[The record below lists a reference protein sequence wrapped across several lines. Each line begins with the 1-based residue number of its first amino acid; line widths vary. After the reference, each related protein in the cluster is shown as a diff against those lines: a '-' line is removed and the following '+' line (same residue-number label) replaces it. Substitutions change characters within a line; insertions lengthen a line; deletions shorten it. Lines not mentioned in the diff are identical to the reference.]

1 MAKAKGNALKSE
13 LVKNRKVDKDT
24 HAETWTP
31 PKKRSEMNTWQN
43 WISHK
48 IDISKE
54 LYTDINFWKINLISH
69 WAEQIRPYGPL
80 QQHSAM

>member
-31 PKKRSEMNTWQN
+31 PKKRSEMNTWKN
-43 WISHK
+43 
-48 IDISKE
+48 
-54 LYTDINFWKINLISH
+54 
-69 WAEQIRPYGPL
+69 
-80 QQHSAM
+80 